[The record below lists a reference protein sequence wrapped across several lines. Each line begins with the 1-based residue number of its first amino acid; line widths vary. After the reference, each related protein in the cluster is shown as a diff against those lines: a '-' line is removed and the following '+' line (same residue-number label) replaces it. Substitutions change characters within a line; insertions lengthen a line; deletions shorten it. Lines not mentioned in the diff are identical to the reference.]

1 MPRMATLL
9 ALGLFAALLARAD
22 VPQPNADGSAPVGAG
37 ASEQAPLTGAA
48 DPWSTVELVPPDLAE
63 RPLPRRKT
71 DTPAQ
76 PITTVSRGR
85 AADWLRTTAA
95 LGGVVA
101 LILLLAWGYRKTAG
115 MNLATSLRS
124 RPLIPLEVVGRAA
137 LAPRQMVYLLRVGSR
152 LVLIGATPDALRPL
166 HTIDDADL
174 TARLLGE
181 AARGRRDS
189 HTAEFARCLDGEAA
203 AYPAPAAA
211 ALDETLLPDEQR
223 LAGIREK
230 LARTLG
236 RLMQEPAK
244 RADQPAATVTTNA

>member
-9 ALGLFAALLARAD
+9 ALGLIAALFARAEAPPPD
-22 VPQPNADGSAPVGAG
+22 ADQHEAVGAP
-37 ASEQAPLTGAA
+37 ADEQAAPAPAG
-48 DPWSTVELVPPDLAE
+48 DPWSTVELAPSDLVE
-63 RPLPRRKT
+63 RPLQRHKT
-71 DTPAQ
+71 VNTARPVAG
-76 PITTVSRGR
+76 VSRSR

-115 MNLATSLRS
+115 INLASGMRS

-174 TARLLGE
+174 SARLLGE
-181 AARGRRDS
+181 AARGRVDS

-203 AYPAPAAA
+203 AYPTPVAATV
-211 ALDETLLPDEQR
+211 DETLLPDEQR

-236 RLMQEPAK
+236 RLKQPAQA
-244 RADQPAATVTTNA
+244 ADQPASTVTTSA